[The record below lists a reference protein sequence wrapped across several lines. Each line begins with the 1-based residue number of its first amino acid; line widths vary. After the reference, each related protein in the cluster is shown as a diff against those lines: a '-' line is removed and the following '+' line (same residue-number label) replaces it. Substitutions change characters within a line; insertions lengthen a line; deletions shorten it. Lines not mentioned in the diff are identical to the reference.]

1 MWTHVCWLSD
11 DCRTAVAGP
20 RQRTLQPASAGEL
33 MVAGSRIDAT
43 PAPDTLAAIWE
54 RHRASMLERIG
65 LIERAIAALTAGQLG
80 EAQCAEARRAA
91 HTLAGSVGTFGF
103 VRASRVA
110 GELELAL
117 GHPAAAQA
125 PSLSAL
131 LATVRTELRSEVARP
146 VRFPPAEPTD
156 EQPRVLLV
164 DDDRELCA
172 WIAAEAAS
180 LEIDC
185 ETAFSPTE
193 ARAVCAERPPTIVLL
208 DLSFPPDGMADAY
221 ELMSELTAMSP
232 PIPVLVLTVSGA
244 FTDRVE
250 VARRGGRGF
259 LPKSMLPSE
268 VLDAVVQFLARE
280 RLQATR
286 VLIVDDE
293 PAAVA
298 AMRALLEPHEIAV
311 STLTEPL
318 RFWET
323 LEEVAPELLILDVD
337 MPAVNGPELC
347 RVVRND
353 PRWSGIAVIFVT
365 AHKDPATI
373 EGLFRAG
380 ADDCLTKPIV
390 DTELIA
396 RVSNR
401 LERIRLQRA
410 RPTRQPHRSGEPQE
424 VNRGPGSSCSRSP
437 TASASPC
444 RSRCSISTISSVST
458 TPTVMRPVTAA
469 LRGVG
474 EHLRREFRGDDVVG
488 RWGGEEFVVGMY
500 GRRATDG
507 VQRLARP
514 RVLARK
520 RSSRSRQD
528 PFRVS
533 FSAGVAE
540 YPCDGRDLG
549 AASTPPTTRSIAPRR
564 PGDHAWWRWASRP

>member
-1 MWTHVCWLSD
+1 
-11 DCRTAVAGP
+11 
-20 RQRTLQPASAGEL
+20 

-390 DTELIA
+390 DTELIT

-401 LERIRLQRA
+401 LERIRLQRREA
-410 RPTRQPHRSGEPQE
+410 DTDSLTGLASRRKSTEGLAQLLSLADRYSQPVSVAMLDLDHFKR
-424 VNRGPGSSCSRSP
+424 VNDTHGHAAGD
-437 TASASPC
+437 
-444 RSRCSISTISSVST
+444 
-458 TPTVMRPVTAA
+458 AA

-474 EHLRREFRGDDVVG
+474 ERLRRDFRGDDVVG
-488 RWGGEEFVVGMY
+488 RWGGEEFIIGMY
-500 GRRATDG
+500 GMTRNDG
-507 VQRLARP
+507 VQRINETLEC
-514 RVLARK
+514 LRK
-520 RSSRSRQD
+520 EEFGVAPD
-528 PFRVS
+528 AFTVS

-549 AASTPPTTRSIAPRR
+549 AVVNAADEALYRAKEAGRSRVVAVGEPAMTGRR
-564 PGDHAWWRWASRP
+564 